1 MFLLYP
7 WNNSGIKNCVIYF
20 VVETITDNL
29 SFFFHRKELVYFMIE
44 IRVFLPK
51 NFHIMNLNKIG
62 NPPSKGQM
70 IPKGPFGVLKFSPKT
85 NQQICRSSKNE
96 FVCSFFGR
104 IREYQK
110 SFRNYLTFRKGR
122 EVWLSQIPPDDFLKF
137 AIQSWLWWQFDD

>member
-1 MFLLYP
+1 
-7 WNNSGIKNCVIYF
+7 
-20 VVETITDNL
+20 
-29 SFFFHRKELVYFMIE
+29 MIE

-96 FVCSFFGR
+96 FVCTFLGEFEDTKSSFE
-104 IREYQK
+104 I
-110 SFRNYLTFRKGR
+110 
-122 EVWLSQIPPDDFLKF
+122 I
-137 AIQSWLWWQFDD
+137 

>member
-1 MFLLYP
+1 
-7 WNNSGIKNCVIYF
+7 
-20 VVETITDNL
+20 
-29 SFFFHRKELVYFMIE
+29 MIE

-110 SFRNYLTFRKGR
+110 SFRKYLTLEAGQKTFCAK
-122 EVWLSQIPPDDFLKF
+122 PTNPN
-137 AIQSWLWWQFDD
+137 